1 VVVAAG
7 TIGQKIWTAA
17 PPIGE
22 PMTIA
27 AIVIIAAV
35 VGVVIVLAIVLVDR

>member
-1 VVVAAG
+1 MS
-7 TIGQKIWTAA
+7 I
-17 PPIGE
+17 
-22 PMTIA
+22 M